1 MSTGPCPN
9 HHRCLITIFLY
20 PHYSI
25 NDVGSHHRLLILPG
39 LGIIYGGSPQP
50 PRESI
55 WASAKILIEG
65 RVEES
70 PGGHRPA
77 FSSSTTW
84 DLHEAMEVQEPI
96 AGALGAG
103 AVTPQK
109 DMWSRIYKD
118 FRSVISLLGCLRWLF
133 CLIEFFF
140 PRGLPF
146 AIVS

>member
-1 MSTGPCPN
+1 MGTGPCPD
-9 HHRCLITIFLY
+9 HHRCFITIFLY
-20 PHYSI
+20 PHSSI
-25 NDVGSHHRLLILPG
+25 NDVGSDHRLLIRPG

-96 AGALGAG
+96 AGALGAV
-103 AVTPQK
+103 AVTPQELCGRE
-109 DMWSRIYKD
+109 SVQD
-118 FRSVISLLGCLRWLF
+118 FWI
-133 CLIEFFF
+133 
-140 PRGLPF
+140 
-146 AIVS
+146 IV